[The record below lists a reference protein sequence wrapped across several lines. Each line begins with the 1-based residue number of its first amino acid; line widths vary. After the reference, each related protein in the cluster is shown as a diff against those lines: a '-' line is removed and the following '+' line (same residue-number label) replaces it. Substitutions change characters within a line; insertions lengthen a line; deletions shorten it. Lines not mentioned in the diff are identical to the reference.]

1 MAEVTL
7 PSPQGAHPGSS
18 RGLHLGSFTIHER
31 RTVDMIHNA
40 CAPIRFPDEAGT
52 PARFIL
58 HERRAEKS
66 NLTAHG
72 RALISSEAQDPA
84 WFALPGTAPGA
95 RTQIRGV

>member
-1 MAEVTL
+1 ML
-7 PSPQGAHPGSS
+7 PSPSRAHPGSS

-66 NLTAHG
+66 NLTA
-72 RALISSEAQDPA
+72 
-84 WFALPGTAPGA
+84 
-95 RTQIRGV
+95 